1 MIFAD
6 ERPPGVE
13 GDRGRPLGRGPP
25 RRPAGFGAPGY
36 GGARGRSRSGARGRN
51 GGARPQFRSGRPG
64 RSLGARRQLRSGI
77 RGRSAG
83 ARGPQRR
90 ALAKAPHRS
99 FRGFA
104 PVAPRPLV
112 SRSDSP
118 ASGAASP
125 SAPDGP
131 PRRKRAEKSQA
142 RREAILA
149 AALDEF
155 TERGFALTRIDDVA
169 RRAGV
174 GKGTIYLHFKD
185 KEALFQ
191 QLVITM
197 LGPVVAQLARLPD
210 VDEPVRSVLERVF
223 ALFATE
229 VYGTKRPEVLRLVLA
244 EGPRFPHLAEFYYR
258 HVVEPATTML
268 RRLLDRACARGEI
281 RQERLSQFPQLVV
294 APALVAIIWRGLFDR
309 FEPLDM
315 AGLMRAHLD
324 LLFAPGDGP

>member
-1 MIFAD
+1 MNAHRESKGTGAGRSDAAHREDPQDSVRRATAERAAD
-6 ERPPGVE
+6 PDPAHAAETEEPGPNS
-13 GDRGRPLGRGPP
+13 DRADRAEAPELGANSD
-25 RRPAGFGAPGY
+25 PAYEAEAP
-36 GGARGRSRSGARGRN
+36 ARGDPSAEPSQKRRIAHSEASRA
-51 GGARPQFRSGRPG
+51 
-64 RSLGARRQLRSGI
+64 
-77 RGRSAG
+77 
-83 ARGPQRR
+83 
-90 ALAKAPHRS
+90 
-99 FRGFA
+99 
-104 PVAPRPLV
+104 VAPRPLV